1 MLLTKTAAIAAT
13 ALILLHGASAG
24 AQLAPEPKP
33 AGSSSTPEGQKSKSM
48 RIPERIFVSGHSL
61 TNEPIPSD
69 LAAIAAG
76 FGHKVW
82 WNRQYLEGSS
92 IKQRSRGDA
101 EGASPWTGYA
111 KGIDYKNAPIDV
123 LAELRRPA
131 HHPDQPYDTLLITEQ
146 HGVLSSLVW
155 QDTPTHLRDF
165 HDRFIAL
172 NPDGVTYF
180 YESWLSLDSKADPRR
195 WIAYER
201 AAAPVWRCVVA
212 QTNAALAAE
221 GRRDRIISLPA
232 ALALAGLI
240 ERATQGGGV
249 PGITRE
255 SVQATVG
262 SIVEDQVHLT
272 RLGNYYMALV
282 TFAYMFPQ
290 SPRGAWHPAEVTPQQ
305 AAALQEIAASI
316 SAESLPPPMSIEDCR
331 DYVRRSF
338 MWTYLSYFGETF
350 WRSEKGYLGSLYLR
364 AKVAVQWWRLF
375 GSDGPENPLSK
386 AAYQKR

>member
-1 MLLTKTAAIAAT
+1 MLTKTVAITAT
-13 ALILLHGASAG
+13 ALVLLHGGGAG
-24 AQLAPEPKP
+24 AQVAPEPKP
-33 AGSSSTPEGQKSKSM
+33 AVSSPTPQGQKSM
-48 RIPERIFVSGHSL
+48 RIPERIFVSSHSL
-61 TNEPIPSD
+61 INEPIPSD
-69 LAAIAAG
+69 LAAIAAHFG
-76 FGHKVW
+76 FKVS

-101 EGASPWTGYA
+101 EGGAPWVGYA
-111 KGIDYKNAPIDV
+111 KGFNYKNAPADV
-123 LAELRRPA
+123 LAEFRRPT

-146 HGVLSSLVW
+146 HGVLSSLIW
-155 QDTPTHLRDF
+155 QDTARHLRDF
-165 HDRFIAL
+165 HDRFIAY

-180 YESWLSLDSKADPRR
+180 YESWLSLDSKSDPRR

-212 QTNAALAAE
+212 QINATIAAE
-221 GRRDRIISLPA
+221 GRRDRIVSLPA

-255 SVQATVG
+255 SVHATVG

-290 SPRGAWHPAEVTPQQ
+290 SPRGAWYPAEITPQQ
-305 AAALQEIAASI
+305 AVVLQEIAASI
-316 SAESLPPPMSIEDCR
+316 TAEPLPPSMSIEDCR
-331 DYVRRSF
+331 SYVRSSF
-338 MWTYLSYFGETF
+338 MWTYLSYFGDAF
-350 WRSEKGYLGSLYLR
+350 WRSEKGYLGSLYLHL
-364 AKVAVQWWRLF
+364 KVAVQWWRLL
-375 GSDGPENPLSK
+375 GRDGPENPLTK